1 MNRVPSPLRAGGHA
15 LSVLALALY
24 AQSGSAQ
31 QPQASTFNEGFL
43 EIGGD
48 QQGADLSLFSFG
60 NQVLPGEY
68 LVDVVRN
75 DLRLGQSRLR
85 FVAAPEKRD
94 AVPCLTA
101 SLLSSW
107 GVNVAAFPGLSSQP
121 EEACVDL
128 AATIPEASSHYDGG
142 RQQLTLSIPQAA
154 LARSARGAVDPAKW
168 DRGITAAMLDY
179 QLNVTRY
186 DGTNYNEANRN
197 TYMAGA
203 FGAPYE
209 DKKPRRDSVFGS
221 VRGGFNLGDWRFRNY
236 STYSRDLTGESR
248 WEAVQTYAQRDLKS
262 INGQLL
268 LGDGY
273 TSGDLFDGFQ
283 FRGVQISSDESML
296 PDSLRGYAPTIRGIA
311 QTNARV
317 TVRQNGYIIYNTY
330 VAPGPFVL
338 DDLYPTSAGGD
349 LEVTITEADG
359 RETRYV
365 QAYSAVP
372 TLLREGTWRYSATGG
387 QYREG
392 YGRYESDRPR
402 PYFFQGTLARGLP
415 KEFSLYGGTT
425 LSQKYQA
432 AMIGIGKNM
441 QSLGAVSVDL
451 THARTKGDTGET
463 LNGQSLRFLYAKS
476 LEETDTTFRMAG
488 YRYSTSDY
496 RTFPESVGMRYA
508 QENGFPFT
516 NRRNELRLEVSQSL
530 GRWGTLYGSARQQSY
545 WHSDRKDRLIQVGY
559 SGSYQRLTYNL
570 YYNQY
575 SNLYGP
581 TNRQVMLTLS
591 MPLGRSNA
599 SAMYS
604 VSRDSDGRV
613 AQQASVFG
621 SAFEDH
627 RMTYGVTVDH
637 ANQDGTSGSGNL
649 SYKGQYGRID
659 LGRSQGRGYGQTNLG
674 VAGGILVHADGVT
687 LSQPLGETIAL
698 VRAPQ
703 AGGVGVESQSG
714 VRTDWNGSAVVP
726 NVTPYRSN
734 RIALL
739 TQDLGDKV
747 EVKHAALDVVPTRG
761 AVVLA
766 SFETSVGYR
775 LMLTLTR
782 PDGRPLPFG
791 SRIDNE
797 AGQEVG
803 VVGPEGQ
810 AYVTGAPET
819 GTLKVTWGQGET
831 AQCLVKYT
839 LPPEDNPPPIRHYEG
854 SCS

>member
-1 MNRVPSPLRAGGHA
+1 MSI
-15 LSVLALALY
+15 LALALY
-24 AQSGSAQ
+24 SQTASAQ
-31 QPQASTFNEGFL
+31 APTASVFNEGFL

-68 LVDVVRN
+68 QVDVVRN
-75 DLRLGQSRLR
+75 ESRLGQSRLR
-85 FVAAPEKRD
+85 FIEVPGKRD
-94 AVPCLTA
+94 AAPCLTA
-101 SLLSSW
+101 SQLSAW

-121 EEACVDL
+121 EETCVDL
-128 AATIPEASSHYDGG
+128 AAAIPDATAHYDGG

-154 LARSARGAVDPAKW
+154 LVRSARGAVDPAKW
-168 DRGITAAMLDY
+168 DRGINAAMLDY

-186 DGTNYNEANRN
+186 DGSNYNDSNRN
-197 TYMAGA
+197 SYMAGA
-203 FGAPYE
+203 FGAPYDE
-209 DKKPRRDSVFGS
+209 KKPRRDSVFGS

-236 STYSRDLTGESR
+236 STYSRDMMGESR

-268 LGDGY
+268 LGDGF
-273 TSGDLFDGFQ
+273 TPGDMFDGFQ
-283 FRGVQISSDESML
+283 FRGVQIASDESML
-296 PDSLRGYAPTIRGIA
+296 PDSLRGYAPTIRGVA

-317 TVRQNGYIIYNTY
+317 TVRQNGFIIYNSY
-330 VAPGPFVL
+330 VAPGPFVV
-338 DDLYPTSAGGD
+338 DDLYPTTAGGD

-372 TLLREGTWRYSATGG
+372 TLVRDGTWRYSATGG
-387 QYREG
+387 QYRQG
-392 YGRYESDRPR
+392 YGRYEGDQLR

-415 KEFSLYGGTT
+415 REFSLYGGAT
-425 LSQKYQA
+425 LAQKYQST
-432 AMIGIGKNM
+432 MIGVGKNM
-441 QSLGAVSVDL
+441 QGLGAVSVDL
-451 THARTKGDTGET
+451 THARTQTDTGET
-463 LNGQSLRFLYAKS
+463 LNGQSLRLLYAKS
-476 LEETDTTFRMAG
+476 LEETNTSFRMAG

-508 QENGFPFT
+508 QENGLPFT

-530 GRWGTLYGSARQQSY
+530 GRWGTLYTSARQQSY
-545 WHSDRKDRLIQVGY
+545 WNSDRTDRLIQVGY
-559 SGSYQRLTYNL
+559 SGSYRQLSYNL
-570 YYNQY
+570 FYNQY

-581 TNRQVMLTLS
+581 SNRQVMLTLS
-591 MPLGRSNA
+591 IPLGRSNA
-599 SAMYS
+599 SAMYT
-604 VSRDSDGRV
+604 VSHDSNGRV

-621 SAFEDH
+621 SALDDH

-637 ANQDGTSGSGNL
+637 ANQDGTSGSGNV
-649 SYKGQYGRID
+649 SYKGQYGRLD
-659 LGRSQGRGYGQTNLG
+659 VGRSQGRGYGQTNLG
-674 VAGGILVHADGVT
+674 IAGGVVVHGDGVT

-703 AGGVGVESQSG
+703 ASGVGVESQSG

-734 RIALL
+734 RIALV
-739 TQDLGDKV
+739 TQDLSDKV
-747 EVKHAALDVVPTRG
+747 EVKYAALDVVPTRG

-766 SFETSVGYR
+766 SFETLVGYR

-782 PDGRPLPFG
+782 QDGRPVPFG
-791 SRIDNE
+791 SRIENE
-797 AGQEVG
+797 TGQEAG

-810 AYVTGAPET
+810 AYVTGAPDT
-819 GTLKVTWGQGET
+819 GTLRVIWGQDAA
-831 AQCLVKYT
+831 AQCQVKYT
-839 LPPEDNPPPIRHYEG
+839 LPQEENPAPIRNYEG
-854 SCS
+854 SCL